1 MRYYFKICKLAN
13 RGSFAMYD
21 GGLSG
26 SIMSNIGDFEVG
38 ARFEKKNENSFG
50 IDLSFKEKK
59 INWT

>member
-1 MRYYFKICKLAN
+1 
-13 RGSFAMYD
+13 MYD

-26 SIMSNIGDFEVG
+26 GSMGNIGGFEVG
-38 ARFEKKNENSFG
+38 ARFEKQNEILFD